1 MHAFVRF
8 MAVAAGLTLTVVC
21 QAGAAP
27 AVAPTPAV
35 RPVNAVAA
43 ILDAFR
49 THSVV
54 ALDEEHTDERAHS
67 FRLAL
72 IREPR
77 FPLVVND
84 IVVEFGNS
92 LHQNVLDRFVAGE
105 QVADDTLRRIWQDTT
120 QAHTIWDRPIY
131 EEFFRAVRT
140 VNAAL
145 PSGRRLRV
153 LLGDPPIDWTKVS
166 TPQELRNASAGR
178 GSHPVD
184 VIRREVMAKQRRAL
198 VVYGAIHLWRRN
210 PLQPGPNLI
219 ERLEKETRT
228 SAFVVVTH
236 PFVNIRSLGVDPASW
251 PVPSVVVTRGTALDS
266 QMDAVLYLGPTSG
279 RTSSLL
285 TPALCADSRYRETR
299 VTRMSLAGT
308 VDPAAVLAR
317 ECDAAQDQPLF
328 SGRWKPV
335 ESAAPATPA
344 PGTSPGGPPPPP
356 RTLSITIT
364 QSATEMKVDRE
375 LETAGRTIV
384 STLTYKLDGTESVN
398 QVGPVVFT
406 TNAEWEGAALI
417 LSSVVTADEK
427 PLGHLREVYRLKN
440 GELVVET
447 TRETPAGTFNGT
459 TVHRRD

>member
-1 MHAFVRF
+1 MHSF
-8 MAVAAGLTLTVVC
+8 MRSLVVAAGLTLTVVC
-21 QAGAAP
+21 QANAAP
-27 AVAPTPAV
+27 AVVQTPAV
-35 RPVNAVAA
+35 GPVNAVAA
-43 ILDAFR
+43 ILDAFL

-54 ALDEEHTDERAHS
+54 ALDEEHTNERSHT
-67 FRLAL
+67 FRLTL

-92 LHQNVLDRFVAGE
+92 LHQKLLDRFVAGE

-166 TPQELRNASAGR
+166 TPEELRNASAGR

-184 VIRREVMAKQRRAL
+184 VIRREVIAKQRRAL
-198 VVYGAIHLWRRN
+198 VIYGAIHLWRRN
-210 PLQPGPNLI
+210 PLQPGLNLI
-219 ERLEKETRT
+219 ERLEKETGT

-236 PFVNIRSLGVDPASW
+236 PFANIRSLGVDPASW
-251 PVPSVVVTRGTALDS
+251 PVPSVAITRSTALES

-279 RTSSLL
+279 RTPSRL
-285 TPALCADSRYRETR
+285 TPALCADSRYRVMR

-308 VDPAAVLAR
+308 VGAAEKLAR
-317 ECDAAQDQPLF
+317 ECNATQDQPVF

-335 ESAAPATPA
+335 ESTAPATPA
-344 PGTSPGGPPPPP
+344 PATSPDGPPPPP

-375 LETAGRTIV
+375 LETAGRTMV
-384 STLTYKLDGTESVN
+384 STLTYKLDGTKSVN
-398 QVGPVVFT
+398 QVGPIVFT
-406 TNAEWEGAALI
+406 TSAAWESAALI

-427 PLGHLREVYRLKN
+427 PLGHLREVYRLEN
-440 GELVVET
+440 GELIVET
-447 TRETPAGTFNGT
+447 TRETPAGTFKGT
-459 TVHRRD
+459 TVHRRH